1 MDIRLHL
8 NPETEARLVAE
19 ARVQGLPLEKVAEN
33 LLTDALTGR
42 ISPDGHMT
50 REELHQ
56 MLAGMARYSD
66 RLPDLPTESFS
77 RESFY
82 EDGVDDGDDVP
93 RR

>member
-8 NPETEARLVAE
+8 SPETEARLVAE
-19 ARVQGLPLEKVAEN
+19 ARVQGLPVEKMAEN
-33 LLTDALTGR
+33 LLAEALTGR

-50 REELHQ
+50 REELHE
-56 MLAGMARYSD
+56 MLGHLAQYSD

-82 EDGVDDGDDVP
+82 EDRVDDGDDAPP
-93 RR
+93 R